1 MKIDL
6 SNECLC
12 CIKLHNIK
20 RNQEDAMHKT
30 KEGLIPN
37 VADNLDALQKLI
49 VTYVSNWGENRP
61 CRVELHLSVG
71 DYANAKYHSIMD
83 IEQSLA
89 KINPEIFINIHG

>member
-37 VADNLDALQKLI
+37 VADNLDALEKLI
-49 VTYVSNWGENRP
+49 ETYVSNWGGSNL

-83 IEQSLA
+83 IEQALA
-89 KINPEIFINIHG
+89 KTNPEIYVDIHG

>member
-12 CIKLHNIK
+12 CIKLHDKN
-20 RNQEDAMHKT
+20 RNQEDSMYKT
-30 KEGLIPN
+30 REGLIPN
-37 VADNLDALQKLI
+37 VADNLDALQTLI
-49 VTYVSNWGENRP
+49 ENYVLNWGESRP

-83 IEQSLA
+83 IEQGLA
-89 KINPEIFINIHG
+89 EIDSNIYINIHG